1 MVRGYPN
8 VVPRPCS
15 FRCFSPFRWF
25 GAARARWC
33 ARMRRT
39 SCGGGRLWYENWL
52 ALQGL
57 PCCKKCW
64 WLLMFCR
71 FLKTVLRLNT
81 VLLSGRS
88 FVNHIFFGRI
98 KMQNDAKQKRLT
110 GIEGFFIQAARK
122 RPWGCQVARSCDGAA
137 LTRREL
143 DSQVDQM
150 PGPNLRDGNG
160 LKEFPPNEHR
170 VEENRHYEG
179 HWVKDR
185 RSIQSR
191 SVWQEI
197 HEIHRSSGFHN
208 MSSLTTV
215 IR

>member
-110 GIEGFFIQAARK
+110 GIEGFFY
-122 RPWGCQVARSCDGAA
+122 
-137 LTRREL
+137 
-143 DSQVDQM
+143 
-150 PGPNLRDGNG
+150 PGSPQETLRMSGSEK
-160 LKEFPPNEHR
+160 L
-170 VEENRHYEG
+170 
-179 HWVKDR
+179 WR
-185 RSIQSR
+185 RSVDATRTWLPSR
-191 SVWQEI
+191 SNAWPKLKRWKWVEGI
-197 HEIHRSSGFHN
+197 SSKWA
-208 MSSLTTV
+208 
-215 IR
+215 